1 MAKRVIIL
9 GAGES
14 GVGAALLAK
23 AKSLDPFVS
32 DSGSIKEFYKNV
44 MEENGIDYE
53 EGKHSLDII
62 LQSEEVIK
70 SPGIPDNATVIE
82 ALVKNNIKIIS
93 ELEFAYRYTDAKII
107 AVTGTNGKS
116 TTRSLAGCNGNH
128 CGRSSDSNSG

>member
-1 MAKRVIIL
+1 MTKRVIIL

-23 AKSLDPFVS
+23 AKGLDPFVS

-53 EGKHSLDII
+53 EGKHSLEII
-62 LQSEEVIK
+62 LQNEEVIK

-82 ALVKNNIKIIS
+82 ALIENNINGIS
-93 ELEFAYRYTDAKII
+93 ELEFAYRCRRHRNEGA
-107 AVTGTNGKS
+107 
-116 TTRSLAGCNGNH
+116 TRLFE
-128 CGRSSDSNSG
+128 RQRL